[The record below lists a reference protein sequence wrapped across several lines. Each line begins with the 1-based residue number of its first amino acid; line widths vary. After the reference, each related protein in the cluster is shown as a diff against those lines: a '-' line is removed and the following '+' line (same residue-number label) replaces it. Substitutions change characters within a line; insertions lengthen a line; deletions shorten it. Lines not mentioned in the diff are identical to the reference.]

1 MLLKHSPAF
10 YVCEHSLNMWSDN
23 KFKCLILRPSYAV
36 SWFRFL
42 QIWGLQK
49 QLPKGVT
56 EAATLRKRCSENMQQ
71 IYSRTPF
78 FFLITKAK
86 KKKKY
91 SCLRKCGWREKS
103 SPGQP
108 QIYFFKLIFR
118 RYSVFFFSS
127 FCFFGFLFFFF
138 VVCLLFSQIKNVLS
152 DTHSTEWAGEW

>member
-1 MLLKHSPAF
+1 MPLKHSHAF

-23 KFKCLILRPSYAV
+23 KFKCLILFPSYAV

-78 FFLITKAK
+78 FFNHKGQK
-86 KKKKY
+86 KKKNTLVSGNAGDEKN
-91 SCLRKCGWREKS
+91 LHPGDRK
-103 SPGQP
+103 
-108 QIYFFKLIFR
+108 FIFLNW
-118 RYSVFFFSS
+118 FSGDILCS
-127 FCFFGFLFFFF
+127 FLVPFAFLGSCFFCCCLFI
-138 VVCLLFSQIKNVLS
+138 VFSN
-152 DTHSTEWAGEW
+152 